1 MTAKTCM
8 PDAFVERRVLCRLAF
23 FTLGATLLLARPTF
37 AQASPQDTVAQSA
50 TQAPALICTSE
61 RGGRTQCAADT
72 SAGVALMKSTGPS
85 ACLLGNTWGYDS
97 AGVWVADG
105 CGGEFQL
112 GQQAG
117 ATAAQPV
124 ASPPATRNVPIE
136 TWGEFSPGQGFL
148 IGRGEA
154 GELSVSGY
162 SLARYINQ
170 TPAEQTFTDHLGNV
184 RTVDGRNDIFSARVM
199 IFFKGW
205 LGTPK
210 LVYSLTLWTVNTTD
224 QRAIFGVVGYQF
236 HRKFSLYAGL
246 NGLPGTRSMFGS
258 HPYWLGHDRV
268 MADEFFR
275 PFFGSGVW
283 AQGEPVPGLWYSAMV
298 ANNSSALSVTA
309 SQLDRKFSSG
319 GSVWWTPTTK
329 EFGPR
334 GAYGDWEWHEKVA
347 TRFGVSATQSP
358 EQRFTNNITD
368 ASGNTVLRL
377 ADSVN
382 VFDTGALVPGVTV
395 DHVDYRNL
403 SLDAGVKYKGM
414 FLQAEYYNRW
424 LDGFRAD
431 GPLPVSKIHD
441 KGFQIQGGFY
451 PVPKKLEIYSATSQ
465 IYGDKRAGF
474 SNSSEYLVGMNFY
487 PMNTRNHRLNIQ
499 LMDVNRSP
507 VSSSFG
513 YYIGGQ
519 TGTTFATAFSV
530 FF

>member
-8 PDAFVERRVLCRLAF
+8 PDALVERRVLCCLAF
-23 FTLGATLLLARPTF
+23 FTLGATVLLARPTF

-117 ATAAQPV
+117 VTTAQPV
-124 ASPPATRNVPIE
+124 TSPPATRNVPIE

-358 EQRFTNNITD
+358 EQRFANNITD

-403 SLDAGVKYKGM
+403 SLDAGVKYKGI

-474 SNSSEYLVGMNFY
+474 ANSSEYLVGMNFY
-487 PMNTRNHRLNIQ
+487 PMNTRNHRLNVQ